1 MCGRLQ
7 PTARGSP
14 AKKPL
19 FRAFFLS
26 GRCVGQRKRRSA
38 RLRCTLDVRLVA
50 RAIWGAI
57 LAIPIGLSAALLL
70 SLRVVLRL
78 LSLLRLDRGHDAEV
92 VLGVLKVALGHDP
105 VALCVRIAG
114 KLKVLL
120 VDIGRRAANFHLRS
134 GGVERPVRI
143 EIIAATAAAI
153 VMTAA
158 ATATCVL
165 RPAAAST

>member
-1 MCGRLQ
+1 MVDSSPSQG
-7 PTARGSP
+7 GVP

-70 SLRVVLRL
+70 GLRVVLRL

-92 VLGVLKVALGHDP
+92 VLGVLKVALGHNP
-105 VALCVRIAG
+105 IALRVRIARE
-114 KLKVLL
+114 LEVLL
-120 VDIGRRAANFHLRS
+120 VDMRRGAADFDLGAIGIVCA
-134 GGVERPVRI
+134 VRVQI
-143 EIIAATAAAI
+143 PA
-153 VMTAA
+153 VAA
-158 ATATCVL
+158 ATTAAIAAAVIAVCR
-165 RPAAAST
+165 RPAAASA

>member
-1 MCGRLQ
+1 MVDSSPSQG
-7 PTARGSP
+7 GVP

-38 RLRCTLDVRLVA
+38 LLRCTLDVRLVA

-70 SLRVVLRL
+70 GLRVVLRL

-92 VLGVLKVALGHDP
+92 VLGVLKVALGHNP
-105 VALCVRIAG
+105 VALRVRIAG

-120 VDIGRRAANFHLRS
+120 IDMGSGATDFDLGAVGIVSAVRVQIPAVVVAAT
-134 GGVERPVRI
+134 
-143 EIIAATAAAI
+143 ATAAAA
-153 VMTAA
+153 VAA
-158 ATATCVL
+158 M
-165 RPAAAST
+165 